1 MSLGFRFY
9 AIFSVLLI
17 FSSEKLLSYADP
29 ADPLNRC
36 LTQRGLL
43 TQSSSNLPRPVPIH
57 FIPAQRTDDQYDDDS
72 KLIKLISAIRY
83 GKIQAITDICNN
95 NPGVVNQF
103 DDSGNLPLHYAVQSN
118 YESAL
123 IMVKALVE
131 IDPDGCTIENNDGDT
146 PLTLARAYGR
156 KDVTNYLEEKFELSH
171 DDDDGELSQHAS
183 DYDSDHSDD
192 HCGKEDVCD
201 DDCPS
206 LEEDTQSVSDEE
218 IETESDD
225 E

>member
-29 ADPLNRC
+29 VDPLNRC

-83 GKIQAITDICNN
+83 GNIRAIKDICKKD
-95 NPGVVNQF
+95 PWVVNEF
-103 DDSGNLPLHYAVQSN
+103 DDSGNLPLHHAVQSN
-118 YESAL
+118 YKFAL

-131 IDPDGCTIENNDGDT
+131 IDPDVCTIENNDGDT

-156 KDVTNYLEEKFELSH
+156 TDVKNYLEEQFK
-171 DDDDGELSQHAS
+171 LSQHAS
-183 DYDSDHSDD
+183 DDDSDSN
-192 HCGKEDVCD
+192 HCGEEYECD

-206 LEEDTQSVSDEE
+206 F
-218 IETESDD
+218 
-225 E
+225 